1 MVNPNLFDD
10 DLQRS
15 VDSAIDAAKE
25 AAAEAGVLTALGATA
40 DPDEAER
47 EALYNGRTSFAFELS
62 GLENAAAIGE
72 IEKALESLAGVHA
85 RIVYSSQMAWITA
98 LRNVEIAAIV
108 EVFTAFGVTATLT
121 ESSLQRRLAW
131 SDVEEGRYT
140 RFSRQYIRRHRY
152 LAV

>member
-62 GLENAAAIGE
+62 G
-72 IEKALESLAGVHA
+72 
-85 RIVYSSQMAWITA
+85 
-98 LRNVEIAAIV
+98 
-108 EVFTAFGVTATLT
+108 
-121 ESSLQRRLAW
+121 
-131 SDVEEGRYT
+131 
-140 RFSRQYIRRHRY
+140 
-152 LAV
+152 